1 MKRRQLIISSTLLI
15 IGALF
20 SALGGVWGNL
30 ATSDPPAF
38 IRPLLPYSWY
48 IFAGVIVLGVVVT
61 LWQFLY
67 QARIDNP
74 TPAPASSPVPST
86 QSASP
91 APQSAPIQNISTSPY
106 HSCFI
111 CYSHQDQEFAKK
123 LYADLQKERV
133 QCWFA
138 QEDLKMGDEIRQTI
152 DEAILQH
159 AKLLVVLSEHS
170 VESTWVSDEVEAGFE
185 EERRNKNKPMLFP
198 IRLDEAVM
206 NTRRAWAA
214 AIRRTRWIGDF
225 REWKSDGEY
234 QSSLARL
241 LRDLKV

>member
-1 MKRRQLIISSTLLI
+1 
-15 IGALF
+15 
-20 SALGGVWGNL
+20 
-30 ATSDPPAF
+30 
-38 IRPLLPYSWY
+38 
-48 IFAGVIVLGVVVT
+48 VLGAVVT

-74 TPAPASSPVPST
+74 APVPATTLASST
-86 QSASP
+86 QSAS
-91 APQSAPIQNISTSPY
+91 ALPQPTAVQNASTSPY
-106 HSCFI
+106 YSCFI
-111 CYSHQDQEFAKK
+111 CYSHQDQEFAEK
-123 LYADLQKERV
+123 LYADLQKEEV

-138 QEDLKMGDEIRQTI
+138 REDLKMGEEIRQTI
-152 DEAILQH
+152 EEAIQKH

-185 EERRNKNKPMLFP
+185 EERRNKNKMMLFP

-225 REWKSDGEY
+225 RKWKSDGEY
-234 QSSLARL
+234 RGSLARL